1 MTKNA
6 FIFAWDMYGIDSIV
20 PITQYEGIDK
30 ENTLRILKDQERR
43 RNPLDGIVRSLVLR
57 AQMNTQRR
65 YEIYAVD
72 CTVDMDLDF
81 WNRQWNDYPQETADI
96 IRERG
101 HKLYSARSYRHTV
114 IE

>member
-101 HKLYSARSYRHTV
+101 HKLYSAR
-114 IE
+114 

>member
-57 AQMNTQRR
+57 AQMNTERR